1 MTFNKEFM
9 EQALKRVDELKQ
21 ETIEKSK
28 EIPDSEAYIKEQVQL
43 SGIVS
48 TSRCKR
54 CHKVLNISELKIN
67 PDGVGRVCIDEE
79 TCKKRIK
86 KLSRQ

>member
-9 EQALKRVDELKQ
+9 EQALERVDELKQ

-28 EIPDSEAYIKEQVQL
+28 EIPDSEAYIKKQVQL

-54 CHKVLNISELKIN
+54 CHKVLNISELKTN

-79 TCKKRIK
+79 ACRKRIE
-86 KLSRQ
+86 KLGRQ

>member
-1 MTFNKEFM
+1 MNLDEDFM
-9 EQALKRVDELKQ
+9 KQALKRINELQ
-21 ETIEKSK
+21 NEIIEKSK
-28 EIPDSEAYIKEQVQL
+28 EMPNSEAYIKEQIQL

-86 KLSRQ
+86 KLSR

>member
-9 EQALKRVDELKQ
+9 KQALKRVDELKQ

-28 EIPDSEAYIKEQVQL
+28 KIPDSEVYIEEQVRL

-48 TSRCKR
+48 SSKCKR
-54 CHKVLNISELKIN
+54 CHKVLNISELKKN

-79 TCKKRIK
+79 ACRRRIEK
-86 KLSRQ
+86 NRGQ

>member
-1 MTFNKEFM
+1 MNLDEDFM
-9 EQALKRVDELKQ
+9 KQALKRINELQ
-21 ETIEKSK
+21 NETIEKSK
-28 EIPDSEAYIKEQVQL
+28 EMPNSEAYIKEQIQL

-86 KLSRQ
+86 KLSR

>member
-28 EIPDSEAYIKEQVQL
+28 KIPNSEAYIKKQVQL
-43 SGIVS
+43 SGIIS
-48 TSRCKR
+48 TSRCRR
-54 CHKVLNISELKIN
+54 CHKVLNLSELKEN

-79 TCKKRIK
+79 ACRKRTE
-86 KLSRQ
+86 RQKRQ

>member
-1 MTFNKEFM
+1 MNLNEEFM
-9 EQALKRVDELKQ
+9 KQALKRINELQ
-21 ETIEKSK
+21 NETIEKSK
-28 EIPDSEAYIKEQVQL
+28 EMPNSEAYIKEQIQL

-86 KLSRQ
+86 KLSR